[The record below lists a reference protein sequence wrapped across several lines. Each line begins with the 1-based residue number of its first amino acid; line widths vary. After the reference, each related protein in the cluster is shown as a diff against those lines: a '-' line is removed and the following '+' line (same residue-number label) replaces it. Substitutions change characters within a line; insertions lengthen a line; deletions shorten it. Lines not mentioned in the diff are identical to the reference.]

1 MLMKQTTQIELVT
14 FDLDN
19 TLWDVSQTIVR
30 AEQSLRQ
37 WMQENTADA
46 LTVYTSDAI
55 GNIRER
61 VLEQHSDKRHDLSF
75 LRTQVLYECMLASG
89 LASKDAVNAASRAFD
104 VFFVGRNEV
113 VFYDGALEVLADL
126 SQRYRLFA
134 LTNGNANIDR
144 VGIGKYFEGA
154 VSSADVGASKPDP
167 KMFRTVLTRAGV
179 PAHQA
184 VHIGDHLS
192 DDILGAN
199 NAGMLSLWYNHN
211 GEFAND
217 SASVPSGEV
226 HRLSDLP
233 RMIANL
239 MANLDQD

>member
-55 GNIRER
+55 GDIRER

-144 VGIGKYFEGA
+144 VGIGNYFEGA

-167 KMFRTVLTRAGV
+167 KMFHTVLSRAGV
-179 PAHQA
+179 GANQA

-211 GEFAND
+211 GEFTND
-217 SASVPSGEV
+217 SDSVPSGEV
-226 HRLSDLP
+226 HRLSQLPAIIADL
-233 RMIANL
+233 MTSLN
-239 MANLDQD
+239 QG

>member
-55 GNIRER
+55 GDIRER
-61 VLEQHSDKRHDLSF
+61 VLEQHPDKRHDLSF

-233 RMIANL
+233 EMIANV

>member
-1 MLMKQTTQIELVT
+1 MLMKQATQIELVT

-37 WMQENTADA
+37 WMQANTADA
-46 LTVYTSDAI
+46 LTVYTSNGI
-55 GNIRER
+55 GDIRQR
-61 VLEQHSDKRHDLSF
+61 VLDQYPDKHHDLSF
-75 LRTQVLYECMLASG
+75 LRTQILYECMLASG
-89 LASKDAVNAASRAFD
+89 LAKQDAASAASRAFD

-113 VFYDGALEVLADL
+113 VFYDGALDVLANL

-167 KMFRTVLTRAGV
+167 KMFSAVLSRAGV
-179 PAHQA
+179 AAHQA

-211 GEFAND
+211 GAFTND
-217 SASVPSGEV
+217 SESVPSAEV
-226 HRLSDLP
+226 HRLSQLP
-233 RMIANL
+233 ATIASL
-239 MANLDQD
+239 MASLHQG

>member
-1 MLMKQTTQIELVT
+1 MLIKQTAQIELVT

-19 TLWDVSQTIVR
+19 TLWDVTQTIVR
-30 AEQSLRQ
+30 AEQSLRR

-55 GNIRER
+55 GDIRES
-61 VLEQHSDKRHDLSF
+61 VLEQHPDKRHDLSF
-75 LRTQVLYECMLASG
+75 LRTRILYECMLASG
-89 LASKDAVNAASRAFD
+89 LAKSDAASAASQAFD
-104 VFFVGRNEV
+104 VFFIGRNEV
-113 VFYDGALEVLADL
+113 IFYDGALEVLANL
-126 SQRYRLFA
+126 SQHYRLFA
-134 LTNGNANIDR
+134 LTNGNANIER
-144 VGIGKYFEGA
+144 VGISKYFEGA

-167 KMFRTVLTRAGV
+167 KMFRTVLDRAGV
-179 PAHQA
+179 AANQA

-217 SASVPSGEV
+217 SASMPSGEV
-226 HRLSDLP
+226 HRLSELP
-233 RMIANL
+233 ETIANL
-239 MANLDQD
+239 MVKLDQN